1 MSLRPLATTV
11 PPKVTGANPLH
22 PRSGGTEGKQEPS
35 GSLARLLRLRAPRQ
49 VNPDSTVA
57 SGHPAV
63 DMQLPR
69 WGAVRVGG

>member
-35 GSLARLLRLRAPRQ
+35 GSLAQ
-49 VNPDSTVA
+49 VVETESTMT
-57 SGHPAV
+57 GEP
-63 DMQLPR
+63 
-69 WGAVRVGG
+69 